1 MICCWPEEFL
11 DRVTTRY
18 VSIWFD
24 SWCMIMNPVSGS
36 SLMYKIFCFPSTS
49 AKEAFYYARFDKHF
63 KCVLSGQ
70 YNNEHFTNN
79 ENLKITFTISGHSD
93 DLEFYRM
100 LWWRV
105 WTQRLEHKTCR
116 PTFLGVSKTNSKHE
130 TTFTSTLYIINTKSI
145 HFWSVNFHVFVNFK
159 PDFNFV

>member
-63 KCVLSGQ
+63 KFVLSGQ

-79 ENLKITFTISGHSD
+79 ENLKIILKGSEKSRSPLVDIRMTSNSTACSDEGSELRGWNIRLVVRHSS
-93 DLEFYRM
+93 
-100 LWWRV
+100 V
-105 WTQRLEHKTCR
+105 
-116 PTFLGVSKTNSKHE
+116 FLKQIPNMKLH
-130 TTFTSTLYIINTKSI
+130 LHLHYI
-145 HFWSVNFHVFVNFK
+145 
-159 PDFNFV
+159 